1 MTTNLTANKIKDTY
15 SQLLHVDGGP
25 AATEKVVYSGTGVAT
40 ALKVGTVSA
49 SAGNVRIA
57 GNTISSIDENGDITL
72 SPNGTGSVVI
82 PKIDF
87 TDPAQA
93 RAELG
98 LGTAALDDTGDFA
111 TAAQGAL
118 ADSALQPGDSATA
131 AQGALADSALQPGD
145 PISVAFGDVTGRAH
159 GIFYDLSDQTFT
171 ADTATVVEFDTTGL
185 AAGVSVTSSTRI
197 TFAAAGVYEIA
208 SRLQFQNTDSNDHDA
223 EVWFRLNGTDIPNSA
238 SELVIPKSSDGGV
251 TCQAV
256 TGLLQVT
263 AGQYLEVVVAV
274 ENAGVALHHVDA
286 QTVPYNRP
294 VIPAVILVVN
304 RIA

>member
-82 PKIDF
+82 TKIDF

-98 LGTAALDDTGDFA
+98 LGTAALAATGSF
-111 TAAQGAL
+111 
-118 ADSALQPGDSATA
+118 ATA

-208 SRLQFQNTDSNDHDA
+208 SRLQFQNTDNNDHDA

-274 ENAGVALHHVDA
+274 ENAGVTLHHVDA

>member
-98 LGTAALDDTGDFA
+98 LGTAALAATGSF
-111 TAAQGAL
+111 
-118 ADSALQPGDSATA
+118 ATA

-208 SRLQFQNTDSNDHDA
+208 SRLQFQNTDNNDHDA

-274 ENAGVALHHVDA
+274 ENAGVTLHHVDA

>member
-98 LGTAALDDTGDFA
+98 LGTAALAATGSF
-111 TAAQGAL
+111 
-118 ADSALQPGDSATA
+118 ATA

-159 GIFYDLSDQTFT
+159 GIFYDLSDQTFYCRYSYSCRVRHNRACSWGVGHEQY
-171 ADTATVVEFDTTGL
+171 ADHVCGCR
-185 AAGVSVTSSTRI
+185 GVRDCIPPSV
-197 TFAAAGVYEIA
+197 
-208 SRLQFQNTDSNDHDA
+208 
-223 EVWFRLNGTDIPNSA
+223 
-238 SELVIPKSSDGGV
+238 SE
-251 TCQAV
+251 
-256 TGLLQVT
+256 
-263 AGQYLEVVVAV
+263 
-274 ENAGVALHHVDA
+274 H
-286 QTVPYNRP
+286 R
-294 VIPAVILVVN
+294 
-304 RIA
+304 

>member
-118 ADSALQPGDSATA
+118 ADSALQPGD
-131 AQGALADSALQPGD
+131 

-197 TFAAAGVYEIA
+197 TFAAAGVYEIT
-208 SRLQFQNTDSNDHDA
+208 SRLQFQNTDNNDHDA

-274 ENAGVALHHVDA
+274 ENAGVTLHHVDA